1 MKEIESETKLYL
13 VTARDNRGVQYWV
26 SEKEYNDQV
35 VLKVKAQSI
44 EPVMSEGKNPEPICQ
59 VVKVEKVKQYK
70 MVDKTGGIACWVE
83 AADVVEK
90 KGLGWRIAPGEVDPD
105 GEKPYYRRTGVIER
119 ANGR

>member
-1 MKEIESETKLYL
+1 MKEIKQETKMYL

-35 VLKVKAQSI
+35 VLKVKAQSF
-44 EPVMSEGKNPEPICQ
+44 EPVLSEGKNPEPICQ
-59 VVKVEKVKQYK
+59 VVKVEEFKQYK
-70 MVDKTGGIACWVE
+70 MVDKTGGIALWVQ
-83 AADVVEK
+83 AADVAVK
-90 KGLGWRIAPGEVDPD
+90 KGQGFKMAPGEVDPD

>member
-83 AADVVEK
+83 AATWSRKRVWAGESRPARWIQTVK
-90 KGLGWRIAPGEVDPD
+90 SRIIAVL
-105 GEKPYYRRTGVIER
+105 
-119 ANGR
+119 A